1 MADAS
6 SRQTCFQATKNYFS
20 SLGVPVA
27 PGRGWNEADP
37 DDVVVLHPH
46 FRQSRLNGDPA
57 IIGKAIRLDG
67 RLYTVLGI
75 LPENHRSLIGSGY
88 TPDVFVPKYIEGTM
102 LAAYG
107 RMKPGMTLGQLN
119 AALPALG
126 QRLDREFP
134 PQFGPLHATAVHGVA
149 RLRTDPEALVVTMFF
164 ASLLAAAGLV
174 LIIACVNVAN
184 LLLAPASVR
193 RREIAIRLALG
204 AGRWRLLQQLL
215 AESLLLSVAG
225 AGLGFLFALGAPKAA
240 AAIPLPFPLPI
251 RLRNDPDWRVASYAA
266 VLAVASAVASGL
278 MPAWQSVKESLSAG
292 MHRERKQRVRRILV
306 VAQIAVSFVVLAA
319 AALFFENLVRS
330 HSMRPGFDIRRTL
343 RAEIYLPPGT
353 YQESRSN
360 SYVRRTL
367 EGLQAIPGVKSA
379 AAARIVPF
387 SDNHNFL
394 SPINFSDTGEKVLA
408 RFSWNAVSPDYFRAM
423 DIPVRK
429 GRSFTER
436 DDGSARVVIVNETFV
451 RRYLG
456 RREAVGATF
465 EWGRNRFYRI
475 VGVVS
480 DTKTMTIGEGPVSQ
494 LYEPLAQTQN
504 SQQIQFV
511 VRTGPAPAGQLAAVR
526 QALRRVEPAA
536 GLKVETMFAAIGF
549 AFLPSQV
556 GAILMGS
563 VGALGLLLSIVGL
576 YGVLAYS
583 VARRTYEIGIRLA
596 VGATPGHV
604 SQIVLSGFARLLTVG
619 IGIGLAAALLITR
632 PLAIFLV
639 PGLSAS
645 DPLSLAGVV
654 VVLSSAG
661 VLAAI
666 GPMRRALRVDPL
678 QCLRYE

>member
-27 PGRGWNEADP
+27 QGRGWNEADP

-46 FRQSRLNGDPA
+46 FWQSRLNGDPA

-225 AGLGFLFALGAPKAA
+225 AGLGFLFALGAAKAA

-251 RLRNDPDWRVASYAA
+251 RLRIDPDWRVASYAA

-292 MHRERKQRVRRILV
+292 MRRERKQRVRRILV

-367 EGLQAIPGVKSA
+367 EGLQAIPGVKKRGGGA
-379 AAARIVPF
+379 
-387 SDNHNFL
+387 HC
-394 SPINFSDTGEKVLA
+394 
-408 RFSWNAVSPDYFRAM
+408 
-423 DIPVRK
+423 PVHR
-429 GRSFTER
+429 
-436 DDGSARVVIVNETFV
+436 
-451 RRYLG
+451 
-456 RREAVGATF
+456 
-465 EWGRNRFYRI
+465 
-475 VGVVS
+475 
-480 DTKTMTIGEGPVSQ
+480 
-494 LYEPLAQTQN
+494 
-504 SQQIQFV
+504 
-511 VRTGPAPAGQLAAVR
+511 
-526 QALRRVEPAA
+526 
-536 GLKVETMFAAIGF
+536 
-549 AFLPSQV
+549 
-556 GAILMGS
+556 
-563 VGALGLLLSIVGL
+563 
-576 YGVLAYS
+576 
-583 VARRTYEIGIRLA
+583 
-596 VGATPGHV
+596 
-604 SQIVLSGFARLLTVG
+604 
-619 IGIGLAAALLITR
+619 
-632 PLAIFLV
+632 
-639 PGLSAS
+639 
-645 DPLSLAGVV
+645 
-654 VVLSSAG
+654 
-661 VLAAI
+661 
-666 GPMRRALRVDPL
+666 
-678 QCLRYE
+678 